1 MKTLKI
7 LFFTIIV
14 TITILFLTL
23 INSTVLTSKAF
34 EYLSQE
40 LPIKYS
46 KVEGTLYTGIKISD
60 LNYDEMVKAQSIYV
74 KPSLLSLL
82 LKQIYIY
89 DLKVEKISFENK
101 FFEFLKANNR
111 ENKEQNSEKFE
122 IPFTLFVKNFELNL
136 ENFIYEEQ
144 KIDELVL
151 KSKDISSNL
160 KDLISAEIFATIKSN
175 IANLEAN
182 INLYENKY
190 KVNSKIELKNY
201 IEKESKN
208 FILNANGDLKKV
220 DFKLQNDFVTINK
233 DKQKIDFENLLL
245 VGDYDIEKSNLQIS
259 TLDSKFKY
267 DKIASDIKA
276 KALMQNNDINT
287 LNFDINLL
295 TTIKKDIYT
304 AIQKDLQLKSNL
316 TGNLKEIKFSSNLE
330 QNSINI
336 DKTAI
341 KIDSLT
347 LDGLAKIKGKN
358 IDILADFNL
367 KTNLANK
374 KSKIDLKLNLDKID
388 DLTISAKSFIQ
399 NLNYENYNLKPIGD
413 LSVNILYKKNS
424 LSVDLSSKIANLA
437 LKSDNLKRFI
447 FDLNIKEL
455 NPNNFYELDKSLK
468 ISSLKGNIKGEYQ
481 ENLFANANLTLNNSF
496 TLNADFK
503 TQKENFEVNIKNNTF
518 DLDIQK
524 TADLI
529 KVKTDVKELR
539 NLKKELNKIAEIP
552 TLNLSGLVN
561 LDLQIFSNSSNNI
574 LFELNSPRISYEN
587 ESIEHINIKGNL
599 KGENLIFERLNFV
612 IGKIYDIALQ
622 KKFTLLSPTTFNT
635 NNFDGY
641 FSFDNII
648 LNTSKKDKNIILSIT
663 TKDLLLG
670 HSSYGNAILNSNLI
684 VDISKENKILI
695 QGDIKAKN
703 LKAIYNIPAMNIS
716 KDKDIII
723 VSKNPKLIEKD
734 FFLENIALELLVF
747 ADDIKYGVK
756 NIDLKASTV
765 LNLKKDFE
773 KSLKIYGSVH
783 NVKGSVSELGK
794 TYNIEDSSVYFNGL
808 EPIDPILDIKAST
821 KVEEIDIFIIISG
834 SLNNPRLNLN
844 SNPVMNQKD
853 ILSYLI
859 FGTSFSTSSKGNQS
873 KQSQASLFLLNELSK
888 DYAKELG
895 VDSIYFQYDP
905 TTQYIET
912 HVGKKISEKNKVVLK
927 NKAQGGQL
935 VFMREFTKL
944 WNVELGFEEKT
955 QSIDLIYKRRY

>member
-40 LPIKYS
+40 FPIKYS

>member
-7 LFFTIIV
+7 LFFTIIA

-60 LNYDEMVKAQSIYV
+60 LNYDEMVKAQSIYI
-74 KPSLLSLL
+74 KPSLLALL

-101 FFEFLKANNR
+101 FFEFLKANNI
-111 ENKEQNSEKFE
+111 EKKEQNGENFE
-122 IPFTLFVKNFELNL
+122 IPFSLFVKNFELNL
-136 ENFIYEEQ
+136 ENFVYEEQ

-160 KDLISAEIFATIKSN
+160 KDLLSAEIFATIKSN

-182 INLYENKY
+182 INLDENKY
-190 KVNSKIELKNY
+190 KVDSKIELKNY

-233 DKQKIDFENLLL
+233 EKQKIDFENLLL

-267 DKIASDIKA
+267 DKIVSDIKA

-295 TTIKKDIYT
+295 TTVKKDIYK

-316 TGNLKEIKFSSNLE
+316 IGNLKEIKFSSNLE
-330 QNSINI
+330 QNLINI
-336 DKTAI
+336 EKTAI

-347 LDGLAKIKGKN
+347 LDGLAKIKDKN
-358 IDILADFNL
+358 IDVLADFNL

-388 DLTISAKSFIQ
+388 DLTISAKSLIQ

-413 LSVNILYKKNS
+413 LSINSFYKKNS
-424 LSVDLSSKIANLA
+424 LSVDLSSKIANLT

-468 ISSLKGNIKGEYQ
+468 ISSLKGNIKAEYQ

-496 TLNADFK
+496 VLNADFK
-503 TQKENFEVNIKNNTF
+503 TQKDNFEAKINSNSF

-529 KVKTDVKELR
+529 KVKTNIKELR
-539 NLKKELNKIAEIP
+539 NLEKELNKIAEIP

-561 LDLQIFSNSSNNI
+561 LDLQILSNDI
-574 LFELNSPRISYEN
+574 HFELNSPKISYEN
-587 ESIEHINIKGNL
+587 ESLEDVDIKGNL
-599 KGENLIFERLNFV
+599 KDELLNFQRLNFV
-612 IGKIYDIALQ
+612 LGKAYDIDLQ
-622 KKFTLLSPTTFNT
+622 KKFTLLTPAHFNIKT
-635 NNFDGY
+635 FDG
-641 FSFDNII
+641 FFAFDNIS
-648 LNTSKKDKNIILSIT
+648 LKTSKKDKNIVLNII
-663 TKDLLLG
+663 TKDLLFVHG
-670 HSSYGNAILNSNLI
+670 SYGTAILDSNLI
-684 VDISKENKILI
+684 IDIDQESKIFV
-695 QGDIKAKN
+695 QGELRAKN
-703 LKAIYNIPAMNIS
+703 LKALYNIPAMNIS
-716 KDKDIII
+716 KDRDIII

-734 FFLENIALELLVF
+734 FFLENVALELLVF
-747 ADDIKYGVK
+747 ADDIKYSVK
-756 NIDLKASTV
+756 NIDLKASTL
-765 LNLKKDFE
+765 LNLKKDFS

-783 NVKGSVSELGK
+783 DVKGNVSELGK
-794 TYNIEDSSVYFNGL
+794 TYTIKDSNIYFNGL
-808 EPIDPILDIKAST
+808 EPIDPVLDIKAST
-821 KVEEIDIFIIISG
+821 KIEEVDILIIISG
-834 SLNNPRLNLN
+834 SLNNPRLNLS

-859 FGTSFSTSSKGNQS
+859 FGTTFSTTSKGNQT

-888 DYAKELG
+888 DYAKEIG
-895 VDSIYFQYDP
+895 VDSIYFQFDP
-905 TTQYIET
+905 TTQFIET
-912 HVGKKISEKNKVVLK
+912 HIGKKIGEKNKVILK
-927 NKAQGGQL
+927 NKAQAGQI

-944 WNVELGFEEKT
+944 WNVELGFEENT
-955 QSIDLIYKRRY
+955 QSIDFTYKKRY